1 MRSVRRVCNANEEAA
16 NMKKGS
22 RRSIW
27 MWLVL
32 VAIVL
37 GLFGPTVF
45 AGAGDI
51 LDLAK
56 AVKGQYTWCPECV
69 E

>member
-1 MRSVRRVCNANEEAA
+1 
-16 NMKKGS
+16 MKKGS

-32 VAIVL
+32 VAVVL

-51 LDLAK
+51 WDLAK